1 MSSDPPKPGDRPRP
15 NLTLS
20 ELGSDPSLY
29 PRTSPRSDPIRTH
42 AEMLAVEADAKA
54 ARRVADL
61 EELRSDQKSPEERI
75 RAWERVHGLTLPLDP
90 NHPILDAI
98 AVKTRLTLQQVQA
111 VQQDAAARRAART
124 APK

>member
-1 MSSDPPKPGDRPRP
+1 
-15 NLTLS
+15 
-20 ELGSDPSLY
+20 
-29 PRTSPRSDPIRTH
+29 
-42 AEMLAVEADAKA
+42 MLAVEADAKA

-75 RAWERVHGLTLPLDP
+75 RAWERVHGLALPLDP

-98 AVKTRLTLQQVQA
+98 AIKTRLTLQQVQA
-111 VQQDAAARRAART
+111 VQQEHAARRAART

>member
-1 MSSDPPKPGDRPRP
+1 MS
-15 NLTLS
+15 
-20 ELGSDPSLY
+20 Y
-29 PRTSPRSDPIRTH
+29 PIRTH

-54 ARRVADL
+54 ARRLVDL
-61 EELRSDQKSPEERI
+61 EELRSDLKCPEERV

-111 VQQDAAARRAART
+111 VQRDDAARRGTRT
-124 APK
+124 ASK